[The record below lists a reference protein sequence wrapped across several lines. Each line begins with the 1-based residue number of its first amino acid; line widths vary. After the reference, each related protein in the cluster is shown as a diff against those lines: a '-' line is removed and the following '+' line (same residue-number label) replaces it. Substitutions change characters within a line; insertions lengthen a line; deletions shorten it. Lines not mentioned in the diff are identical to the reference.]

1 MKKFLDKIKDC
12 ADFNY
17 SIEKCEK
24 QITPILQ
31 GFITNFPDYT
41 DHSIN
46 HSKSVIVYAELVMG
60 EELNKLNQDE
70 IYIFIMAGFL
80 HDIGMCPTP
89 KMKSRILESHKFIE
103 SNKSFEN
110 YLREIHHELSFEY
123 ITTHWEKLGIIN
135 ETYAHAIGMVGM
147 GHRVVNLL
155 NFEEYKPEFIV
166 KSGTDYVCLP
176 YLATIIRIAD
186 ELDITNDRTPDLLY
200 SEYLPENIIS
210 KKEWDKHKAN
220 YFVNFRHQTIKITAK
235 CSDKDIY
242 YALLKHYKKIEDV
255 IKYVQKVITMLP
267 SNERNLKIDFVKLE
281 KDIQTI
287 GFIPKNI
294 GFSFDLQN
302 TINTFIGANI
312 YDNKFV
318 AIRECLQN
326 SIDSCRFKLHL
337 NKSDYI
343 PELCV
348 KLKDNMLIISDNGI
362 GMDDFIVE
370 NYFAKLSKSYY
381 AESKISDEF
390 EAISQFGVGVFS
402 YFLLCDYF
410 DVETTQD
417 SKETLKFR
425 VTKNAENY
433 FYFFDSTNKS
443 NVGTTITIHLS
454 EELEIDELVKQIRHY
469 IRFLDFPIKVVFNEN
484 EEIVN
489 SQIFEVDKVILLEK
503 NIEREYKKVLKDL
516 ITVDAEFSD
525 EYCEGALGLLM
536 SKEDN
541 TFIPIKGYDAL
552 GTYRTSVIE
561 VSQKGIYVGSFQSL
575 QIKSIL
581 GKINLKHKNEI
592 DLGRYKIKNGN
603 VLDEIYMNFYKIILK
618 KVFDNWKNKEAET
631 RYKLC
636 RDFIGYYF
644 ESYLIYDE
652 EILSLMHSNLF
663 VKVYDGKVINHIPI
677 EETFKFENIVVLRKE
692 SPFDP
697 IATYNDIDYST
708 VYKQVNCPIIIEN
721 WSPTA
726 SFILNI
732 FKARKN
738 LIRISCTEKH
748 WFFKISLQKVATS
761 NDFDEISSNSYRASE
776 TYLFDNA
783 QHICASTNISTETPL
798 NLNNNIV
805 NFYLRNR
812 SKNKNNK
819 ELLLVYR
826 DFFYELGSFFFNFH
840 NYYNKTQPKAV
851 DEINYF
857 NSLLNKIN
865 KYEGTSFKLSQQD
878 FPNWMNEKIKWE
890 EIE

>member
-1 MKKFLDKIKDC
+1 MKKLLDRIKGC
-12 ADFNY
+12 ADLIT
-17 SIEKCEK
+17 SIENCEK
-24 QITPILQ
+24 EITPILQ

-46 HSKSVIVYAELVMG
+46 HSKSVIGYAELVMA
-60 EELNKLNQDE
+60 EELNKLNEDE
-70 IYIFIMAGFL
+70 VYIFIMAGFL

-89 KMKSRILESHKFIE
+89 KMKTRILESDKYIE

-155 NFEEYKPEFIV
+155 DFEEYKPEFIV
-166 KSGTDYVCLP
+166 KSGTEYVCLP
-176 YLATIIRIAD
+176 YLAAIIRIAD

-200 SEYLPENIIS
+200 SEYLPKNVVS

-220 YFVNFRHQTIKITAK
+220 YFVNFRHQTIKVTAK

-242 YALLKHYKKIEDV
+242 YALLKHYNKIEDV
-255 IKYVQKVITMLP
+255 IKYVQKVVTMLP

-281 KDIQTI
+281 KDISTI

-294 GFSFDLQN
+294 GFTFDLQN
-302 TINTFIGANI
+302 TINTFIGTNI

-326 SIDSCRFKLHL
+326 AIDSCRFKLHL
-337 NKSDYI
+337 NESNFK
-343 PELCV
+343 PELSV
-348 KLKDNMLIISDNGI
+348 SLKDNKLIISDNGI

-381 AESKISDEF
+381 TESKISDKF

-433 FYFFDSTNKS
+433 FYFFDSTDRNTS
-443 NVGTTITIHLS
+443 GTTITIHLT
-454 EELEIDELVKQIRHY
+454 EEIEFDELVKQIRYH
-469 IRFLDFPIKVVFNEN
+469 IRFLDFPIKVISDQNQ
-484 EEIVN
+484 EIIN
-489 SQIFEVDKVILLEK
+489 SELFEVDKNLLNEHVG
-503 NIEREYKKVLKDL
+503 REYKETLNNL

-525 EYCEGALGLLM
+525 ENCEGALGLLM
-536 SKEDN
+536 KYEDN
-541 TFIPIKGYDAL
+541 TFIPINQY
-552 GTYRTSVIE
+552 GTLKTYHTSEIE
-561 VSQKGIYVGSFQSL
+561 VSQKGIYLGSFPSR
-575 QIKSIL
+575 IINSML

-618 KVFDNWKNKEAET
+618 KVFDNWKNKEPET
-631 RYKLC
+631 RYNLC
-636 RDFIGYYF
+636 RDFIGHYF
-644 ESYLIYDE
+644 DYHRIYNKE
-652 EILSLMHSNLF
+652 LLTLMYDDIF
-663 VKVYDGKVINHIPI
+663 FKVYDGKEIKHISINEI
-677 EETFKFENIVVLRKE
+677 FKFENIIILRKE
-692 SPFDP
+692 TPFDRN
-697 IATYNDIDYST
+697 ITYNDIDYSA
-708 VYKQVNCPIIIEN
+708 VYKQVNCPMVIEE

-732 FKARKN
+732 FKTRKN
-738 LIRISCTEKH
+738 LIRIVCTEKQ
-748 WFFKISLQKVATS
+748 WFFKVSLNKTSTS
-761 NDFDEISSNSYRASE
+761 NDFDEISSNRYRGSESYH
-776 TYLFDNA
+776 FDNP
-783 QHICASTNISTETPL
+783 QHICAATNISIETPF
-798 NLNNNIV
+798 NLSNHIV
-805 NFYLRNR
+805 NFYLNN
-812 SKNKNNK
+812 KGQNKNNK
-819 ELLLVYR
+819 ELLSLYS
-826 DFFYELGSFFFNFH
+826 DFFKEVSSFFYDFH
-840 NYYNKTQPKAV
+840 NYPEKQKKAV
-851 DEINYF
+851 DELNYF
-857 NSLLNKIN
+857 NGLLNKIN
-865 KYEGTSFKLSQQD
+865 KVESTSFKLTQQD
-878 FPNWMNEKIKWE
+878 FPNWMNEKIQWDK
-890 EIE
+890 IE

>member
-1 MKKFLDKIKDC
+1 MKKLLDKIKDC
-12 ADFNY
+12 ADFIT
-17 SIEKCEK
+17 SIENCEK

-46 HSKSVIVYAELVMG
+46 HSKSVIGYAELVMA

-70 IYIFIMAGFL
+70 TYIFIMAGFL
-80 HDIGMCPTP
+80 HDIGMCPTS
-89 KMKSRILESHKFIE
+89 KMKTRILESDKFIE

-176 YLATIIRIAD
+176 YLAAIIRIAD

-200 SEYLPENIIS
+200 SEYLPKNLVS
-210 KKEWDKHKAN
+210 KREWDKHKAN
-220 YFVNFRHQTIKITAK
+220 YFVNFRQQTIKITAK

-242 YALLKHYKKIEDV
+242 YALLKHYNKIEEV
-255 IKYVQKVITMLP
+255 IKYVQKVVTMVP

-302 TINTFIGANI
+302 TINTFIGTNI

-337 NKSDYI
+337 NESDFK
-343 PELCV
+343 PELFV
-348 KLKDNMLIISDNGI
+348 KLEDNMLIISDNGI

-381 AESKISDEF
+381 TESKISSEF

-410 DVETTQD
+410 DVETTKD

-433 FYFFDSTNKS
+433 FYFFDSSDRNTS
-443 NVGTTITIHLS
+443 GTTITIHLT
-454 EELEIDELVKQIRHY
+454 EELEFNELVKQIRHH
-469 IRFLDFPIKVVFNEN
+469 IRFLDFPIKVISGQNQ
-484 EEIVN
+484 EIIN
-489 SQIFEVDKVILLEK
+489 SEIFEIDKFNLLDK
-503 NIEREYKKVLKDL
+503 YVEREYKEVLNDL
-516 ITVDAEFSD
+516 ITVNADFSD
-525 EYCEGALGLLM
+525 ENCEGVLGILM
-536 SKEDN
+536 KEENN
-541 TFIPIKGYDAL
+541 TLIPIEQYKDL
-552 GTYRTSVIE
+552 KTYHTSEIE
-561 VSQKGIYVGSFQSL
+561 VSQKGIYLGNFPSRLIQNT
-575 QIKSIL
+575 L

-592 DLGRYKIKNGN
+592 DLGRYKIKKGN
-603 VLDEIYMNFYKIILK
+603 LLDEIYTNFYKIILN
-618 KVFDNWKNKEAET
+618 KVFENWENKEPEI
-631 RYKLC
+631 RYRLC
-636 RDFIGYYF
+636 RDFIGHYF
-644 ESYLIYDE
+644 DNYVIYDE
-652 EILSLMHSNLF
+652 ELLNIIYRNMY
-663 VKVYDGKVINHIPI
+663 VKVYDGKDIKHIPI
-677 EETFKFENIVVLRKE
+677 KEAFNFDDIIILRKE
-692 SPFDP
+692 TPFD
-697 IATYNDIDYST
+697 IHRTYNDIDYST
-708 VYKQVNCPIIIEN
+708 IFKQVNCPIVIEN

-726 SFILNI
+726 SFILNV

-738 LIRISCTEKH
+738 LISIVCTKEH
-748 WFFKISLQKVATS
+748 WFFKISPKKKAST
-761 NDFDEISSNSYRASE
+761 NDFHKILSHSYRGSE
-776 TYLFDNA
+776 AYVFDNTK
-783 QHICASTNISTETPL
+783 HICASTNLSIETPF
-798 NLNNNIV
+798 NMKNHIV
-805 NFYLRNR
+805 NFYLKNR
-812 SKNKNNK
+812 ELNKNN
-819 ELLLVYR
+819 ELSSLFG
-826 DFFYELGSFFFNFH
+826 DFFEEVGNFHYGFH
-840 NYYNKTQPKAV
+840 NYSDTQKKAV

-857 NSLLNKIN
+857 NGLLNKIN
-865 KYEGTSFKLSQQD
+865 KYQGTSFKLSQED
-878 FPNWMNEKIKWE
+878 FPNWMNDKIQWDK
-890 EIE
+890 IE